1 MNGLKQHTA
10 KIIVWAILLT
20 IPYWFTYVG
29 GYLGLANEIVI
40 YALAAMALNFLLGFT
55 GVLSFGHAAFF
66 GLGAYGTALT
76 IKFLVP
82 STLVGLAVGVLTA
95 TLAGMVIG
103 ALIIKR
109 RGVYFAMATIA
120 FGQLFFFIANRWN
133 SVTGGDDG
141 VGNWHR
147 MPINLGFTSIPL
159 FHNSLVYYYFTLLM
173 FALAVGAMG
182 LLLDGPFGRSLMAI
196 RENERR
202 ARFLGINVELHVWI
216 SFVISTAI
224 CGLAGGMLALLDNFV
239 NPRDLRFDLSGVLV
253 IMAVMG
259 GMRSFWGPLLGAAI
273 FQWLREVLSSHTPN
287 WQTYIGIVFVLVV
300 LFFRRGILGF
310 KLSAVKS

>member
-1 MNGLKQHTA
+1 MRLKGQAANG
-10 KIIVWAILLT
+10 IVWLILLT
-20 IPYWFTYVG
+20 IPFWFTYIG

-95 TLAGMVIG
+95 TLAAMVIG

-147 MPINLGFTSIPL
+147 LPINLGFTSVPL
-159 FHNSLVYYYFTLLM
+159 FHNSLVYYYFTLVL
-173 FALAVGAMG
+173 FALAVGIMG
-182 LLLDGPFGRSLMAI
+182 LLLESPFGRSLMAI

-202 ARFLGINVELHVWI
+202 ARFLGINVELHIWI
-216 SFVISTAI
+216 SFVISAMF

-239 NPRDLRFDLSGVLV
+239 NPRDLRFDLSGVFVL
-253 IMAVMG
+253 MAVMG

-300 LFFRRGILGF
+300 LFFPRGILGF
-310 KLSAVKS
+310 KYAAAKS